1 MRTLIILIFIFK
13 ISQSIFGQIATNTES
28 SDSLNIY
35 NNAMK
40 IYCDSL
46 IAKNCNF
53 LMVEFETLTTS
64 HLPVKIGNVE
74 IELIE
79 YNKLIKLISKRNS
92 LKLIRV
98 IPVRF
103 EKGYFFVNILQYCV
117 TRKGKKLEYSLQSG
131 MGAKVKYLYDCD
143 AGGFVFSE
151 IE

>member
-1 MRTLIILIFIFK
+1 MRTLIILILIFK

-46 IAKNCNF
+46 FAKNCNF

-64 HLPVKIGNVE
+64 HLPEKIGNVE

-79 YNKLIKLISKRNS
+79 YNKLIRLISKKNS

-117 TRKGKKLEYSLQSG
+117 TRKRKSFEYNLLIDKG
-131 MGAKVKYLYDCD
+131 MTIKYRFNCD
-143 AGGFVFSE
+143 SNSFIFE
-151 IE
+151 KIE